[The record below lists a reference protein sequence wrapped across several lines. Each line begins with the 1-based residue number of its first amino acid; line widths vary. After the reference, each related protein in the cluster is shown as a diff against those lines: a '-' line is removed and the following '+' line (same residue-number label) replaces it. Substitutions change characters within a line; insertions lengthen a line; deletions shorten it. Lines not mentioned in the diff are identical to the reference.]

1 MPFPDSP
8 QHPAS
13 AVSHSL
19 KPLFEGLGVLHLQ
32 IDAHIR
38 AFHAYMD
45 VGPPGAINE
54 LPSSIL
60 DRGIPA

>member
-8 QHPAS
+8 QRPAS

-32 IDAHIR
+32 IDARIR
-38 AFHAYMD
+38 AFHCEFQNTTS
-45 VGPPGAINE
+45 GLPGWFGYGRTVAST
-54 LPSSIL
+54 P
-60 DRGIPA
+60 

>member
-19 KPLFEGLGVLHLQ
+19 QVLPEGFGALHLQ
-32 IDAHIR
+32 IDARIH
-38 AFHAYMD
+38 AFHCEFQNTTS
-45 VGPPGAINE
+45 GLPGWFGCGRTVAST
-54 LPSSIL
+54 P
-60 DRGIPA
+60 